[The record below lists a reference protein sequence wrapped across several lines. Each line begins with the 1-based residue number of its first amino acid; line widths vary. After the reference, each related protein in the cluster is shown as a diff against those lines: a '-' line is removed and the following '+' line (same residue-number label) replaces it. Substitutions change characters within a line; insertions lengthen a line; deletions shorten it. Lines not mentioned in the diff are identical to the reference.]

1 EVERVYGRPAV
12 PLLQWA
18 ASDAKYLRTEGFDV
32 VEYGPGEITT
42 LHAVDERVS
51 VEQLEKAVDVYRG
64 VIRGY
69 SG

>member
-1 EVERVYGRPAV
+1 
-12 PLLQWA
+12 
-18 ASDAKYLRTEGFDV
+18 
-32 VEYGPGEITT
+32 
-42 LHAVDERVS
+42 VDERVS